1 MSRNEFDFEE
11 VDKSIQLQET
21 KESYIENKA
30 VIDFLVQHEPRK
42 DIDLSKIKFPSYLN
56 MNDGR
61 EEDNKKCKDMYL
73 VY

>member
-30 VIDFLVQHEPRK
+30 LIDFLVQHEPRK

-61 EEDNKKCKDMYL
+61 EEDD
-73 VY
+73 

>member
-11 VDKSIQLQET
+11 VDKRIQLQET

-56 MNDGR
+56 MNDG
-61 EEDNKKCKDMYL
+61 KD
-73 VY
+73 

>member
-42 DIDLSKIKFPSYLN
+42 DIDLSKIKFPSYFN
-56 MNDGR
+56 MNDG
-61 EEDNKKCKDMYL
+61 KD
-73 VY
+73 

>member
-21 KESYIENKA
+21 KENYIENKA
-30 VIDFLVQHEPRK
+30 LIYFLVQHEPRK

-61 EEDNKKCKDMYL
+61 EEDY
-73 VY
+73 

>member
-21 KESYIENKA
+21 KENYIENKA
-30 VIDFLVQHEPRK
+30 LIYFLVQHEPRK

-61 EEDNKKCKDMYL
+61 EEDD
-73 VY
+73 